1 MKTNDRWAM
10 VLFSVVLVSV
20 AIFTLA
26 ACSDENSSNVAPTVK
41 EENSDHADDDHDEG
55 VDVEL
60 SIKASDLFAYDP
72 IEVTVDAGGSG

>member
-26 ACSDENSSNVAPTVK
+26 ACSDENSSNVAPT
-41 EENSDHADDDHDEG
+41 A
-55 VDVEL
+55 
-60 SIKASDLFAYDP
+60 
-72 IEVTVDAGGSG
+72 T